1 MCLFTRQ
8 YRLYVTL
15 RDIKMLTHTKLYRVL
30 ASVSLAFIATPCIA
44 NSNEQQIAAVS
55 QEIQSLQEKLSAA
68 NNKIEQLCH
77 CTITKNTPM
86 KEIPRTAN
94 GRH

>member
-15 RDIKMLTHTKLYRVL
+15 RDIKMLTHKLYCVL
-30 ASVSLAFIATPCIA
+30 VSVSLAFIATPCIA

-77 CTITKNTPM
+77 CTITKNMPM